1 MPRALII
8 SSHVAASYVGGSAQA
23 MALAHFR
30 FDSMVVPTVLYGRH
44 PGWGAP
50 GGAAVPV
57 EAVEGMLDGIEANG
71 LFGQTDLVL
80 TGYFASAA
88 QVLAAARAI
97 DAVRAAPRSGE
108 SVRKPIVIVD
118 PTMGDTGKGLYVPQD
133 VADAIVSE
141 LVSRADIVALQ
152 EVDHNAKRTGG
163 VDQAAELG
171 RLRPGRERA
180 AGYREAHKAL
190 GLKVDERLV
199 RGFSNQIHTSYDEM
213 SQLLRLKDRPTA
225 IIALGNRILSG
236 ALRAMHEAGLTMG
249 QDMSV
254 VTIGSDSVNE
264 FAFPPATLIRFD
276 VEAFGKVAAEVL
288 LERLRHPELP
298 PRQVT
303 LPTQLV
309 VGASC
314 GPRPRTGAKSG

>member
-141 LVSRADIVALQ
+141 LVSRADIVAPNAWELQ
-152 EVDHNAKRTGG
+152 RLTGAESRDPIQALHACRLLGKPVLVSSVNRGGEICVLHVDKREAWMAAHPRADSAPKGTGDLLSALFGAALVDGLTISYALARAVGG
-163 VDQAAELG
+163 VAEAVTAAQTYG
-171 RLRPGRERA
+171 
-180 AGYREAHKAL
+180 
-190 GLKVDERLV
+190 V
-199 RGFSNQIHTSYDEM
+199 
-213 SQLLRLKDRPTA
+213 
-225 IIALGNRILSG
+225 
-236 ALRAMHEAGLTMG
+236 
-249 QDMSV
+249 
-254 VTIGSDSVNE
+254 
-264 FAFPPATLIRFD
+264 
-276 VEAFGKVAAEVL
+276 
-288 LERLRHPELP
+288 PELP
-298 PRQVT
+298 IIGMGTRFKATSPMVRMER
-303 LPTQLV
+303 L
-309 VGASC
+309 A
-314 GPRPRTGAKSG
+314 